1 VGRQVRRSPL
11 RAWDKR
17 PVTSKRQQPWRT
29 ASAGTRSKSLSTGR
43 LIGLFFFFLLAFSA
57 MGARLFVLQV
67 VEAPAYAKI
76 AAKQRVRTVDF
87 PARRGGIFDRGGQA
101 LALSVDLQTIYADPL
116 NVANAKKEAAKL
128 APVLGMTRSD
138 LVAKLSAPDQFEY
151 LARKAEPRVSR
162 RVKKLNLPG
171 IYMRREAKRYYPG
184 GRLASQ
190 VLGFAGVDGDGLAGT
205 ELQYENILEG
215 TPGHLTLEQDPA
227 GRPLPQAHSHY
238 DAPRPGTSLFLTLDK
253 NIQYF
258 TELTLQ
264 KAIAQYHASRGT
276 AIVMRPATGEI
287 LAMANGPDFDPNHPA
302 ASPTANQRNLA
313 VTDVYEPG
321 SAFKL
326 VAASAALQE
335 HVVTPQTTFTV
346 PESIA
351 VSDRVFHDAE
361 IHPTQSM
368 SVTQIIEQSSNVG
381 TIQIG
386 LKLGAKK
393 LYKYERRFGFGSA
406 TGLDF
411 PGESSGIVT
420 PVKDWTG
427 PTIATVPIGQG
438 VAVTPMQLLT
448 AYASLANHGVWVQP
462 KLLYATMARNGL
474 ERTPPSEKRRI
485 LSRKTARE
493 MTKILEGVVKRGTGV
508 EAQIPGYDV
517 AGKTGTAQEPLPT
530 GGYGN
535 KYRAT
540 FVGFAPAKRPSLA
553 VLVTLDDPTP
563 IWGGAS
569 AAPTFKTIMQFAL
582 RRENVAPTGNAA
594 KAARAIEASQSGN
607 APGHD

>member
-1 VGRQVRRSPL
+1 
-11 RAWDKR
+11 
-17 PVTSKRQQPWRT
+17 VTSSGKTRGKAPAR
-29 ASAGTRSKSLSTGR
+29 SRSKSLSTGR
-43 LIGLFFFFLLAFSA
+43 LIGLFFFFVLAFAA

-67 VEAPAYAKI
+67 LEAPAYAKI

-87 PARRGGIFDRGGQA
+87 PARRGAIFDRSGQA
-101 LALSVDLQTIYADPL
+101 LALSVDLQTIYADPV

-128 APVLGMTRSD
+128 SPILGMSRAE
-138 LVAKLSAPDQFEY
+138 LVTKLSASNQFQY
-151 LARKAEPRVSR
+151 LARKVPPKVSR
-162 RVKKLNLPG
+162 AVKKLNLAG
-171 IYMRREAKRYYPG
+171 IYLQREPRREYPG

-205 ELQYENILEG
+205 EHQYDGILTG

-227 GRPLPQAHSHY
+227 GRPLPQAKFQYSP
-238 DAPRPGTSLFLTLDK
+238 PRPGTSLFLTLDK
-253 NIQYF
+253 TLQYF
-258 TELTLQ
+258 TELTL
-264 KAIAQYHASRGT
+264 KRALSQYHAIRGT
-276 AIVMRPATGEI
+276 AIVMRPSTGEI
-287 LAMANGPDFDPNHPA
+287 LAMANAPDFNPNRPQD
-302 ASPTANQRNLA
+302 SPLALQRNLA
-313 VTDVYEPG
+313 VSDVYEPG
-321 SAFKL
+321 SAYKL
-326 VAASAALQE
+326 VTASGALE
-335 HVVTPQTTFTV
+335 EKVVTPHTTFSV

-361 IHPTQSM
+361 IHPTETLT
-368 SVTQIIEQSSNVG
+368 VKQIIEQSSNVG
-381 TIQIG
+381 TIEMG
-386 LKLGAKK
+386 LKLGARK
-393 LYKYERRFGFGSA
+393 LYEYERKFGFGSP

-411 PGESSGIVT
+411 PGESGGIVT

-448 AYASLANHGVWVQP
+448 AYASLANGGVWVQP
-462 KLLYATMARNGL
+462 KLLYATMGANGKV
-474 ERTPPSEKRRI
+474 ERTPLPDRRRI
-485 LSRKTARE
+485 LSRRTAAE
-493 MTKILEGVVKRGTGV
+493 MTNILAGVVKRGTGV
-508 EAQIPGYDV
+508 AAQIPGYEV

-540 FVGFAPAKRPSLA
+540 FVGFAPAQHPSLA
-553 VLVTLDDPTP
+553 VLVSLDDPTP

-582 RRENVAPTGNAA
+582 RREGVAPTGNAA
-594 KAARAIEASQSGN
+594 RAARAIQASQSGN